1 MNKNILIT
9 GGAGFI
15 GSILSNFL
23 SKKGFNVFVIDNL
36 NTGKK
41 SNLKQKIKFYKS
53 NLNNLE
59 KINLILKKNNINTIF
74 HFAAIITNPKNISDK
89 KKIINTN
96 VGQTEKLLKALHN
109 TNLKNFIFSSS
120 AAVYGNQKNIIKENA
135 KIKPVNEYGY
145 SKKRGE
151 YLVSNYCKN
160 FDVKFANLRFFNV
173 IGGDKKQKIFS
184 NNNYSS
190 LKNNLL
196 KSYTNNKRFSIFY
209 KNKKNTPIRDF
220 IHVLDVVKISYRIFL
235 LLKKKKSITINVGRG
250 LPVDVIN
257 FVKIF
262 EKTIN
267 FRLVKNY
274 KKISSKEIFYSLAN
288 IDKLKKTKVIKKFRS
303 LKLMIEDMIDLK

>member
-41 SNLKQKIKFYKS
+41 SNFKQKIKFYKS

-109 TNLKNFIFSSS
+109 TNVKNFIFSSS